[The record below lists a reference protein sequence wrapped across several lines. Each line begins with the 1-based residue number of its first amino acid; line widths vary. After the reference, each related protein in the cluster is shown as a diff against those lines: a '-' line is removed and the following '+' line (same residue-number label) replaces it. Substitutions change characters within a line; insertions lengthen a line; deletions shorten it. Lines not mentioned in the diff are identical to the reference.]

1 MTSLVKKANEWEG
14 GISAPCRFTHPFKL
28 TKSMIM
34 NIHFKGEKNPPL
46 YFIGRW
52 NWVSVMTQW
61 YFRFGVFSLT
71 PYHVSSIC
79 LNKLYLHLLKINI
92 DFTRLMKKEK
102 DEYKKK

>member
-79 LNKLYLHLLKINI
+79 LNKFYLLLIQIII
-92 DFTRLMKKEK
+92 DLPTLMKKEK

>member
-1 MTSLVKKANEWEG
+1 MTNKY
-14 GISAPCRFTHPFKL
+14 I
-28 TKSMIM
+28 
-34 NIHFKGEKNPPL
+34 GEKNPPVL
-46 YFIGRW
+46 VYRW

-79 LNKLYLHLLKINI
+79 LNKFYLHLLKIII

>member
-1 MTSLVKKANEWEG
+1 VTFLVKKANEWKG

-28 TKSMIM
+28 TMSVYM
-34 NIHFKGEKNPPL
+34 NIHFTGEKNPPL

-61 YFRFGVFSLT
+61 YFRNSIFLLS

-79 LNKLYLHLLKINI
+79 LNKFYLHLLKIII

>member
-1 MTSLVKKANEWEG
+1 
-14 GISAPCRFTHPFKL
+14 
-28 TKSMIM
+28 M
-34 NIHFKGEKNPPL
+34 NIHFTGEKNPPL

-79 LNKLYLHLLKINI
+79 LNNFYLLVLKNIINF
-92 DFTRLMKKEK
+92 DK
-102 DEYKKK
+102 